1 MKEGSNFKVDAR
13 TIFQLGREA
22 IESEISAVSELVK
35 NAYDADSTKCSVFF
49 ESIDNEQAEKIII
62 QDDGNGMSYE
72 QVEKNWL
79 RIGTNNKRKEK
90 NSPKFGRPML
100 GEKGIGRLAL
110 NRLGNLVE
118 IYTKTEEDKLVY
130 FKIDFEEFMEE
141 KELETIPIHLQE
153 INNKS
158 EYSDLKGTKMIISKL
173 LDKWD
178 KPKILKFKKEM
189 EALQIPFSEYKIDE
203 QNNIFKQ
210 KEKQLEENDFK
221 IIIDYFFELSEVEK
235 KKFEEMNNLL
245 EYSIFRMKAKVNTQT
260 GIINY
265 TYSFNPYSEM
275 DRLDSRIVLNDN
287 HKIIVTT
294 NKKPEEYDVK
304 KVDIGTIDIH
314 FFAYD
319 FSTDVVRRSPINNTR
334 IFKGLVRDNGGVKVY
349 RDGHRVYNYG
359 EKGNDWL
366 GVDSKR
372 VNRPGRFVS
381 NNVLIGNVQLNRE
394 TSHLLVEKTNREGF
408 IEDEASLHFKKIIQ
422 EMLFHYSHLIEDD
435 KTRIKKAYSKARNS
449 LREDE
454 IYNDVYE
461 KIEELPRVSTNVKD
475 ELKEGLFLYKQQLER
490 IKEILINTS
499 TNAMDY
505 LSIFHD
511 LEKRLEEFS
520 EEMNQSLLN
529 DEQIAKFKSIV
540 EMVANHNSLL
550 REKSEKTIE
559 INDLIESIIYEK
571 RYSFLRSNVKAE
583 LYLDETKDKKIKCRR
598 SDVIRIFENI
608 FSNSLY
614 WLQLIE
620 GERKIG
626 IRTAVTSSNRLKVII
641 DDNGPGFSGDIEF
654 LKEPFKTTKA
664 NGTGI
669 GLGLFIIDE
678 LISNS
683 NGYIELDN
691 ESMFGTGASVKL
703 FFKEDGVLN

>member
-49 ESIDNEQAEKIII
+49 ESIDYEQAEKIII

-130 FKIDFEEFMEE
+130 FKIDFEDFMEE
-141 KELETIPIHLQE
+141 KELETIPINLQE

-158 EYSDLKGTKMIISKL
+158 EYSDLKGTKIIVSKL

-189 EALQIPFSEYKIDE
+189 EALQIPFSEYKIDD

-235 KKFEEMNNLL
+235 KKFDEMNNLL

-275 DRLDSRIVLNDN
+275 DRLDSRIVINED
-287 HKIIVTT
+287 HKIIITT

-304 KVDIGTIDIH
+304 KVDIGIIDIH

-408 IEDEASLHFKKIIQ
+408 IEDEASLHFKMIIQ

-571 RYSFLRSNVKAE
+571 RYSFLRSKVKAE

-598 SDVIRIFENI
+598 ADVIRIFENI

-626 IRTAVTSSNRLKVII
+626 IRTAITSSNRLKVII